1 MFGEVVVNNVLK
13 TFSKF
18 LDEQCMYIFKSDLP
32 ISENGCLNVALINE
46 IINDIINI
54 NCEPKIIFKLTL
66 ENNSLRFSS
75 LHIFQF
81 FYLKQYVQ

>member
-1 MFGEVVVNNVLK
+1 MFGEVVVNKVLK
-13 TFSKF
+13 TFSRF

-32 ISENGCLNVALINE
+32 ILETGCLNVALINE

-54 NCEPKIIFKLTL
+54 NCEPKMIFKLTL
-66 ENNSLRFSS
+66 QNNSLWFSS

-81 FYLKQYVQ
+81 FYLTKYVQ